1 MAEERREGIRS
12 RLRDSLMTVL
22 QERGHTEDE
31 ELLELIDQAVSHMGE
46 QLYLPLKERLWLRSS
61 LYDSFRRL
69 DILQELL
76 DDKSVTE
83 IMINGAGKILLSRTG
98 ACACGSGGLRSRSSW
113 RILFSRLSAG

>member
-46 QLYLPLKERLWLRSS
+46 QLYLPL
-61 LYDSFRRL
+61 
-69 DILQELL
+69 
-76 DDKSVTE
+76 
-83 IMINGAGKILLSRTG
+83 
-98 ACACGSGGLRSRSSW
+98 
-113 RILFSRLSAG
+113 